1 MTALKEK
8 ITFREIN
15 SLAIPAI
22 FSGIAEAVISL
33 TDLAII
39 GNVKLHSVE
48 ALAAVGLVGSFLS
61 ALIWVM
67 AQTKTAIS
75 AIVSQHL
82 GAGRL
87 HAVKT
92 LIPQAIFFNLSLSV
106 LIYIGTSIFANWI
119 FRAYNAEGLI
129 LNYAEEY
136 YRIRAIGFPLTL
148 VTFAIYGAFRGMQNT
163 LWAMKCGIVGALL
176 NIVLDFALVFG
187 IEGIIPAMHIK
198 GAAIASVIAQ
208 TVMLIMALYYYF
220 TKTPFNLKLRRKINP
235 SLKPL
240 ILLSFNFIIR
250 TATLNVAIFLANA
263 YATGYGKN
271 FIAAQSIL
279 MNIWLF
285 FSFFIDGYSNAGNA
299 LSGRLLG
306 QKRYQSLWTMSKDIS
321 KYSVIVSLILIAV
334 CILFYKK
341 IGLIFNQD
349 PEVIVL
355 FTSTFWI
362 ILLMQPIN
370 ALAYIYDGIFKGL
383 GEAKYLRN
391 NLIVATFLGF
401 LPVLLISDYFG
412 LQLYG
417 IWMAF
422 ATWMFLRS
430 FPLIFHFKK
439 KYVKNTQKFEG

>member
-1 MTALKEK
+1 MTKVKER
-8 ITFREIN
+8 ITFGEIN

-39 GNVKLHSVE
+39 GNVQLNAVE

-82 GAGRL
+82 GANRL

-92 LIPQAIFFNLSLSV
+92 LIPQAIFFNLTLSL
-106 LIYIGTSIFANWI
+106 LLYAGTAFFANWI
-119 FRAYNAEGLI
+119 FRAYNADGLI
-129 LNYAEEY
+129 LTYAEEY

-148 VTFAIYGAFRGMQNT
+148 VTFAIYGVFRGMQNT
-163 LWAMKCGIVGALL
+163 LWAMKCGLAGAVL
-176 NIVLDFALVFG
+176 NVILDFAFVFG
-187 IEGIIPAMHIK
+187 IKGFIPAMHIK

-208 TVMLIMALYYYF
+208 AVMLLMALYYFF
-220 TKTPFNLKLRRKINP
+220 TKTPFSLRLRRKVNP

-240 ILLSFNFIIR
+240 IALSFNFIIR
-250 TATLNVAIFLANA
+250 TATLNIAIYLANA

-306 QKRYQSLWTMSKDIS
+306 QKRYQSLWMMSKDIS
-321 KYSVIVSLILIAV
+321 KYSVFVALILIAICGV
-334 CILFYKK
+334 FYKP

-349 PEVIVL
+349 PEVMAI
-355 FTSTFWI
+355 FTSVFWM
-362 ILLMQPIN
+362 ILIMQPIN

-391 NLIVATFLGF
+391 NIIIATLGGF
-401 LPVLLISDYFG
+401 IPVLLITDYFD
-412 LQLYG
+412 LKLYG
-417 IWMAF
+417 VWMAF
-422 ATWMFLRS
+422 ATWMLLRS

-439 KYVKNTQKFEG
+439 KYLHQ